1 MLPRLHRNEFVKEA
15 ALQWVVQHGYAGIFS
30 LLIFGIVGLPVPDEL
45 LLTFSG
51 YLVFNHTLRPVPTF
65 LAAFFG
71 SSCGITFSYLL
82 GRILDTYVIVKYGRV
97 LHITHERIDHV
108 HAWFERRG
116 RWVLTIGYFV
126 PGVRHLTGYVAGV
139 SKLRLPIFMLF
150 AYSGAF
156 CWAATFI
163 SLGYFLG
170 EQWRSMETFYEGRL
184 IIIGLVAVAGVG
196 TIIFL
201 IARDLRSYR

>member
-1 MLPRLHRNEFVKEA
+1 VKEA
-15 ALQWVVQHGYAGIFS
+15 ALQWIVEHGYVGIFS
-30 LLIFGIVGLPVPDEL
+30 LLTFGIVGLPVPDEL

-51 YLVFNHTLRPVPTF
+51 YLVFNHTLRLVPTF
-65 LAAFFG
+65 LAAFLG

-82 GRILDTYVIVKYGRV
+82 GRIFDTYVIVKYGRV
-97 LHITHERIDHV
+97 LHITQEKVDHV

-116 RWVLTIGYFV
+116 RWILTVGYFV
-126 PGVRHLTGYVAGV
+126 PGVRHLTGYIAGV
-139 SKLRLPIFMLF
+139 SKLRPADFMLY

-184 IIIGLVAVAGVG
+184 IVAGILVAVAVG
-196 TIIFL
+196 TIVFL
-201 IARDLRSYR
+201 IARDLRGYR

>member
-1 MLPRLHRNEFVKEA
+1 MKEA
-15 ALQWVVQHGYAGIFS
+15 ALQWIVEHGYVGIFS
-30 LLIFGIVGLPVPDEL
+30 LLTFGIVGLPVPDEL

-51 YLVFNHTLRPVPTF
+51 YLVFNHTLRLVPTF
-65 LAAFFG
+65 LAAFLG

-82 GRILDTYVIVKYGRV
+82 GRIFDTYVIVKYGRV
-97 LHITHERIDHV
+97 LHITQEKVDHV

-116 RWVLTIGYFV
+116 RWILTVGYFV
-126 PGVRHLTGYVAGV
+126 PGVRHLTGYIAGV
-139 SKLRLPIFMLF
+139 SKLRPADFMLY

-184 IIIGLVAVAGVG
+184 IVAGILVAVAVG
-196 TIIFL
+196 TIVFL
-201 IARDLRSYR
+201 IARDLRGYR